1 MIPEED
7 RGPAWLSDY
16 GSIEADIQQMEDFAK
31 GLSAEVAE
39 GYDPHANQVADAMAV
54 DLPVALPQ
62 FQELGS
68 FFKRH
73 NVIKNVTATNTL
85 NFGTGTGQAADAA
98 SKISQEYR
106 SSDAFAHATVKDVQA
121 AFAYTEKGPAT
132 LGEEG

>member
-39 GYDPHANQVADAMAV
+39 GYDPHAMQVNDAMAV
-54 DLPVALPQ
+54 NLPDALPR
-62 FQELGS
+62 FLELGA
-68 FFKRH
+68 FFARH
-73 NVIKNVTATNTL
+73 NEIKTVTVANTM
-85 NFGTGTGQAADAA
+85 NFGEGTGQAADAA
-98 SKISQEYR
+98 SKISSEYR

-121 AFAYTEKGPAT
+121 AFTQTQAGYVPA
-132 LGEEG
+132 EEG